1 MPPVVTAATGVLA
14 SWKMAIKT
22 GLSSSGSTLPANYA
36 DVEVSKSPPLTA
48 SGLIITTTRPRTTN
62 NKMAITGTLDGISV
76 SGATYSFE
84 LSNSNPIPT

>member
-1 MPPVVTAATGVLA
+1 MPPVVTAATGLLA

-36 DVEVSKSPPLTA
+36 DVELSVSPPLTT
-48 SGLIITTTRPRTTN
+48 SGLIISTTRPRTTN